1 MRLPLVR
8 PFTLTLALPLAFAAA
23 LAAPALAFDP
33 AAMTPPERE
42 AFRAEVRAYLL
53 ENPEVLMEAIAA
65 LEAKQYQDQVANDLA
80 MLRDFSEE
88 IFNDPKSWEGGN
100 LAGDI
105 TVVEFVD
112 YRCGY
117 CRRAHDEVSALVETD
132 GNIRLVMKEFPIL
145 GEESVISSRFAIA
158 TLQLHGS
165 DAYKAVHDALIAHK
179 GPVDAP
185 SLDAIAADA
194 GLDGASIRA
203 LMSSDEVSE
212 VIAANRALADR
223 LQINGTPTFVIY
235 ETMVRGY
242 VPLDGMQK
250 IVAQQRA
257 KM

>member
-1 MRLPLVR
+1 MEFLMRLPLSLV
-8 PFTLTLALPLAFAAA
+8 FALFS
-23 LAAPALAFDP
+23 APALAFDP
-33 AAMTPPERE
+33 AAMTDAQRD

-53 ENPEVLMEAIAA
+53 ENPEVLMEAIAE
-65 LEAKQYQDQVANDLA
+65 LEAKQYNEQVANDLK
-80 MLRDFSEE
+80 MLRDFSDE
-88 IFNDPKSWEGGN
+88 IFNDPKSWAGGN
-100 LAGDI
+100 LSGDI

-117 CRRAHDEVSALVETD
+117 CRRAHDEVAQLVEGD
-132 GNIRLVMKEFPIL
+132 GNVRLVMKEFPIL

-165 DAYKAVHDALIAHK
+165 DAYKAVHDALIAHR
-179 GPVDAP
+179 GPVDAA
-185 SLDAIAADA
+185 SLDQIAASA
-194 GLDGASIRA
+194 GLIGADIRA
-203 LMSSDEVSE
+203 RMASAEVSE
-212 VIAANRALADR
+212 VIAANQALAER
-223 LQINGTPTFVIY
+223 LQISGTPTFVIY

>member
-1 MRLPLVR
+1 MRLPL
-8 PFTLTLALPLAFAAA
+8 ALVFA
-23 LAAPALAFDP
+23 LFSAPALAFDP
-33 AAMTPPERE
+33 AAMTDAQRD

-53 ENPEVLMEAIAA
+53 ENPEVLMEAIAE
-65 LEAKQYQDQVANDLA
+65 LEAKQYNEQVANDLK
-80 MLRDFSEE
+80 MLRDFSDE
-88 IFNDPKSWEGGN
+88 IFNDPKSWAGGN
-100 LAGDI
+100 LSGDI

-117 CRRAHDEVSALVETD
+117 CRRAHDEVARLVQGD
-132 GNIRLVMKEFPIL
+132 GNVRLVMKEFPIL

-165 DAYKAVHDALIAHK
+165 DAYKAVHDALIAHR
-179 GPVDAP
+179 GPVDAA
-185 SLDAIAADA
+185 SLDQIAASA
-194 GLDGASIRA
+194 GLIGADIRA
-203 LMSSDEVSE
+203 GMASAEVSE
-212 VIAANRALADR
+212 VIAANQALAER
-223 LQINGTPTFVIY
+223 LQISGTPTFVIY